1 MLYNASYPFEY
12 KREAG
17 LLHRRLAEFTRS
29 LNTMMEACAISADY
43 HEADEFV
50 AEIMQLLCKQ
60 YNAALAVAWTF
71 HAVDQC
77 LEYKMHVDM
86 QKIETADFINLLKAR
101 RVQAGESLLGQAVAE
116 GIPMSSTIIT
126 NKLAAKAGFK
136 SEFVVPLRN
145 RYRVIG
151 ALEFYSRKSLKL
163 SDSAVQFMN
172 ELGMRIGIDLEEK
185 LELARLRAIQIEH
198 ENLQHQLRRTADE
211 AIESARLKSE
221 FVANVSHEVRTP
233 LAGIMGMAEM
243 LASNE
248 SLDAESK
255 ELASYILSS
264 SHSLL
269 SIVNDLLDFSKLEAG
284 KLALYKTWFSVAE
297 LVESIARSARASADK
312 KGLMVRTRLDHHLPD
327 KLFGDSA
334 RLTQILMNF
343 AHNAVKFTDKGEINI
358 TADLESTLGNVVR
371 VKFLVG
377 DTGIGISREAQKRL
391 FEPFVQA
398 DGSTTRRFGGTGLG
412 LSIAKKLTQLMNG
425 DIGLDSEEGVGS
437 SFYVIIP
444 LEQEI
449 ERMVG

>member
-1 MLYNASYPFEY
+1 MLDNASYPFEN
-12 KREAG
+12 KREAE
-17 LLHRRLAEFTRS
+17 LIQRRLADFTRS

-43 HEADEFV
+43 HETDVFV
-50 AEIMQLLCKQ
+50 AEIMQLVCKQ
-60 YNAALAVAWTF
+60 YNAAMAVAWTF
-71 HAVDQC
+71 SPLDQR
-77 LEYKMHVDM
+77 LQYKLHVDM
-86 QKIETADFINLLKAR
+86 QRIETADFINLLKAR
-101 RVQAGESLLGQAVAE
+101 RLKLGESLVGQAVAE
-116 GIPMSSTIIT
+116 GIPMSSGRIAD
-126 NKLAAKAGFK
+126 KLAAKAGFK
-136 SEFVVPLRN
+136 SQFVIPLRN
-145 RYRVIG
+145 RYRVVG
-151 ALEFYSRKSLKL
+151 AMEFYSRKLLKL
-163 SDSAVQFMN
+163 DDSTLQFMN
-172 ELGMRIGIDLEEK
+172 ELGTRVGVDIEEK

-198 ENLQHQLRRTADE
+198 ENLQQQLRRTADE

-297 LVESIARSARASADK
+297 LVETIARSARATADK
-312 KGLMVRTRLDHHLPD
+312 KGLMVRTRIDKRLPD
-327 KLFGDSA
+327 RLYGDSA
-334 RLTQILMNF
+334 RLMQILMNF
-343 AHNAVKFTDKGEINI
+343 AQNAVKFTDKGEVSIS
-358 TADLESTLGNVVR
+358 ADLESTLSNTVR
-371 VKFLVG
+371 VKFVVS

-437 SFYVIIP
+437 TFYVTIP